1 MERAIAKPTRWRRSA
16 PIQQRSRE
24 TMDRFAEAAEE
35 LLRER
40 PFEEISVQE
49 IAAHAERPIG
59 SFYARFASKDAL
71 LPFLYERYHEGL
83 EEVFTT
89 RLGRHDWEALDFL
102 CTVEAIVDFLL
113 GIYDERRWLIRALA
127 LFARMQP
134 DALPRDF
141 VAQRR
146 RIFDL
151 PAGIL
156 ARHAERIAHADPQ
169 AAARFGVLVVSSVIR
184 EKLLFGLAPHARVTP
199 LTRRELRSELIHVLH
214 SYLACEAAP

>member
-1 MERAIAKPTRWRRSA
+1 MERAVARPTRWRPAA
-16 PIQQRSRE
+16 PTQQPSRE
-24 TMDRFAEAAEE
+24 TMDRITAAAEA
-35 LLRER
+35 LLRDR

-83 EEVFTT
+83 ESLFTA
-89 RLGRHDWEALDFL
+89 RLARHDWAALDFPH
-102 CTVEAIVDFLL
+102 TVEAIVDFLL

-127 LFARMQP
+127 LFARTRP
-134 DALPRDF
+134 EALPRDF
-141 VAQRR
+141 VEQRR

-156 ARHAERIAHADPQ
+156 ARHAERIAHADPA

-199 LTRRELRSELIHVLH
+199 LTRRDLRGELVRVLH